1 MSDLTSGPE
10 DTRPIAGFETRAIH
24 DGQHADEQTG
34 AVTVPIH
41 LATTY
46 QQAGVNSHKGFE
58 YSRTGN
64 PTRRALETS
73 MASLE
78 RCTYGRSFASGMAA
92 EDAIL
97 RMLVP
102 GDHILLGN
110 DAYGGTFRLIDK
122 VYGPVGVTWTAVD
135 LNDLDAV
142 AAAWTPATKMVWLET
157 PTNPNLTVFDI
168 SAVADVAHSHGGLCI
183 VDNTF
188 ATPYL
193 QNPVPL
199 GADAVIHSAT
209 KYLGGHSDVVGG
221 FVGTNSAA
229 MDERLG
235 FVQNGVGAVPSP
247 FDCYLLLRGLKTLGI
262 RMDRHCQNAMEVV
275 EMLTAH
281 PNIDTVLY
289 PGLPGHPG
297 HDVATS
303 QMANFG
309 GMISFIPKGG
319 VEAAHRVV
327 TSTEIFTLAES
338 LGAVESLIEVPA
350 GMTHGSTAG
359 SPLEVRP
366 DLVRISVG
374 IESIDDLI
382 VDLERAL
389 G

>member
-1 MSDLTSGPE
+1 MSDLTSGPDE
-10 DTRPIAGFETRAIH
+10 TFPVAGFETRAIH
-24 DGQHADEQTG
+24 DGQESDEQTG

-46 QQAGVNSHKGFE
+46 QQAGVNAHKGFE

-64 PTRRALETS
+64 PTRRALETA

-122 VYGPVGVTWTAVD
+122 IYGPMGVSWTAVD
-135 LNDLDAV
+135 LNDLEAV
-142 AAAWTPATKMVWLET
+142 AAAWTDATKMVWLET

-168 SAVADVAHSHGGLCI
+168 AAVADIAHSHGGLCI

-221 FVGTNSAA
+221 FVGTNSAE

-247 FDCYLLLRGLKTLGI
+247 FDCYLLMRGLKTLGI

-281 PNIDTVLY
+281 PNIDKVLY
-289 PGLPGHPG
+289 PGLVDHPG
-297 HDVATS
+297 HEIATT
-303 QMANFG
+303 QMAKFG
-309 GMISFIPKGG
+309 GMVSFIPKGG

-359 SPLEVRP
+359 SPLEVRA

-382 VDLERAL
+382 GDLERAL